1 VALRAE
7 RLVFLTDVE
16 GLLDAEGKLVRE
28 LDADAAWA
36 MLSSGAVGGGMRPK
50 LVACLEAVK
59 AGVSQV
65 VIAGPN
71 GHASALSEG
80 IGGTRLASAAA

>member
-1 VALRAE
+1 
-7 RLVFLTDVE
+7 
-16 GLLDAEGKLVRE
+16 
-28 LDADAAWA
+28 
-36 MLSSGAVGGGMRPK
+36 MRPK

-59 AGVSQV
+59 AGVPQV

-71 GHASALSEG
+71 GHASALTEG

>member
-1 VALRAE
+1 
-7 RLVFLTDVE
+7 
-16 GLLDAEGKLVRE
+16 
-28 LDADAAWA
+28 
-36 MLSSGAVGGGMRPK
+36 VGGGMRPK

-71 GHASALSEG
+71 DHASALSEG